1 MPSTNDKTNK
11 TCGTCR
17 FANTSKCVKFGI
29 IIQENYKACNDYADA
44 KPLNES
50 TNNGRIQLC
59 D

>member
-1 MPSTNDKTNK
+1 MTK